1 MHCAH
6 LYRKRRVRTLVARQ
20 EDTFLTT
27 PATNR
32 PLPLREMFLV
42 LIGTLAFFL
51 LLAIASYSPEDP
63 SFNYTGANTNTH
75 NLVGIAGAY
84 LADFLLFLFGWMAYL
99 LPMGLIYGALRLLKL
114 RVIQANALVIGVR
127 SSGWVASLL
136 CSCVLMY
143 LHNYSGESLPS
154 GAGGVL
160 GMALGSQGAA
170 VFGMVGLTVLCS
182 AGVLIGAQAAVGFS
196 WLDITEILGRGL
208 TRLWHKGADTFDRL
222 NDRRLARAQQ
232 RRQAQEQV
240 LQEENSIAHKR

>member
-1 MHCAH
+1 MPGGAGGGRAAEHGG
-6 LYRKRRVRTLVARQ
+6 VLV
-20 EDTFLTT
+20 
-27 PATNR
+27 R
-32 PLPLREMFLV
+32 PLYNYGEHSYEPLREMFLV

-136 CSCVLMY
+136 CSCVLMI
-143 LHNYSGESLPS
+143 
-154 GAGGVL
+154 VL
-160 GMALGSQGAA
+160 GVRWAAAEGEHVYMTCVRDTRMCAWRAHVCVVGAC
-170 VFGMVGLTVLCS
+170 VRDTRMCV
-182 AGVLIGAQAAVGFS
+182 
-196 WLDITEILGRGL
+196 WLAHVCV
-208 TRLWHKGADTFDRL
+208 TRMSCH
-222 NDRRLARAQQ
+222 
-232 RRQAQEQV
+232 
-240 LQEENSIAHKR
+240 